1 MHKIE
6 DFIIVIKQ
14 IIPTSLCD
22 EIINEYKND
31 TWQLAITRGGE
42 MEESRNCSIIP
53 MSSQNTDTRKK
64 LDFEIFQSAA
74 KCIKI
79 YNDKFKYS
87 TIDEDTGYD
96 LLKYETGQYYR
107 EHVDSFIQQ
116 PRLISCSFALN
127 DDFDGGEFGF
137 FENSLKYTLSKGDA
151 IMFPSNFMYPHE
163 VNTVTKGTR
172 YSIITWF
179 R

>member
-64 LDFEIFQSAA
+64 H
-74 KCIKI
+74 
-79 YNDKFKYS
+79 
-87 TIDEDTGYD
+87 
-96 LLKYETGQYYR
+96 LL
-107 EHVDSFIQQ
+107 
-116 PRLISCSFALN
+116 
-127 DDFDGGEFGF
+127 
-137 FENSLKYTLSKGDA
+137 
-151 IMFPSNFMYPHE
+151 
-163 VNTVTKGTR
+163 
-172 YSIITWF
+172 
-179 R
+179 